1 MQYIEQFI
9 ISLVSTIIF
18 ITAVELIA
26 PEGSIKKYIKFVLGL
41 VLVVVMLN
49 PIVYLFTRGESDL
62 IQAVNNYESLFDNSV
77 SDKGNALSQ
86 ESREEAFKENLNKN
100 CNAMLKE
107 KFKDKNFLADIE
119 CTFNFDDMTYSID
132 NINLEVSD
140 KSIKIV
146 DQIKINI
153 NISPNKSKDVI
164 SDDISVQDEEEI
176 VAYLCEVFKVKK
188 EKIDVYSVER

>member
-26 PEGSIKKYIKFVLGL
+26 PDGSIKKYIKFVLGL

-62 IQAVNNYESLFDNSV
+62 IQAINSYEGLFENGV
-77 SDKGNALSQ
+77 SDKGNTLSQ
-86 ESREEAFKENLNKN
+86 ESRENVFKENLNKN

-107 KFKDKNFLADIE
+107 KFKDKNFLADIQ
-119 CTFNFDDMTYSID
+119 CTFNFNDMTYSID
-132 NINLEVSD
+132 NINLGVSD

-146 DQIKINI
+146 DKIKINI
-153 NISPNKSKDVI
+153 NPNKSKEVI
-164 SDDISVQDEEEI
+164 SDENSVQDEEDI
-176 VAYLCEVFKVKK
+176 IGYLCEIFKVKK
-188 EKIDVYSVER
+188 EKIDVYSIER